1 MKLKQGDRAPEFIL
15 SDQNGKKLK
24 LSDFKG
30 QWVLLYFYPRDNT
43 PGCSKEA
50 CSFRD
55 SFKEYE
61 KIEAK
66 VIGISTDSVESH
78 GKFVKKY
85 QLPFPLL
92 ADEDKKVVA
101 QYGVWGMKKF
111 IGKEHMGTI
120 RTSFLIDP
128 KGNITKIYEK
138 VKPADHAKEVLKDL
152 KEIGA

>member
-30 QWVLLYFYPRDNT
+30 QWVLVYFYPRDNT
-43 PGCSKEA
+43 PGCTKEA
-50 CSFRD
+50 CAFRD

-92 ADEDKKVVA
+92 ADEDKKAVA

-111 IGKEHMGTI
+111 IGKEYMGTI

-128 KGNITKIYEK
+128 KGNIAKIYEK

>member
-92 ADEDKKVVA
+92 ADEDKKAVA

-111 IGKEHMGTI
+111 IGKEYMGTI

-128 KGNITKIYEK
+128 KGNIAKIYEK

>member
-1 MKLKQGDRAPEFIL
+1 MKLKHGDRAPEFTL

-50 CSFRD
+50 CAFRD

-92 ADEDKKVVA
+92 ADEDKKAVA

-111 IGKEHMGTI
+111 IGKEYMGTI

-128 KGNITKIYEK
+128 KGNIAKIYEK

>member
-30 QWVLLYFYPRDNT
+30 QWVLVYFYPRDNT
-43 PGCSKEA
+43 PGCTKEA
-50 CSFRD
+50 CAFRD

>member
-30 QWVLLYFYPRDNT
+30 QWVLVYFYPRDNT
-43 PGCSKEA
+43 PGCTKEA
-50 CSFRD
+50 CAFRD

-92 ADEDKKVVA
+92 ADEDKKAVA

-111 IGKEHMGTI
+111 IGKEYMGTI
-120 RTSFLIDP
+120 RMSFLINP
-128 KGNITKIYEK
+128 KGNIAKIYEK

>member
-50 CSFRD
+50 CAFRD

-92 ADEDKKVVA
+92 ADEDKKVVE

-128 KGNITKIYEK
+128 KGNIAKIYEK

-152 KEIGA
+152 REIGA

>member
-1 MKLKQGDRAPEFIL
+1 MKLKHGDRAPEFIL

-50 CSFRD
+50 CAFRD

-92 ADEDKKVVA
+92 ADEDKKVVE

-128 KGNITKIYEK
+128 KGNIAKIYEK

-152 KEIGA
+152 REIGA

>member
-30 QWVLLYFYPRDNT
+30 QWVLVYFYPRDNT

-50 CSFRD
+50 CAFRD

-92 ADEDKKVVA
+92 ADEDKKAVA

-111 IGKEHMGTI
+111 IGKEYMGTI
-120 RTSFLIDP
+120 RMSFLINP
-128 KGNITKIYEK
+128 KGNIAKIYEK

>member
-1 MKLKQGDRAPEFIL
+1 M
-15 SDQNGKKLK
+15 
-24 LSDFKG
+24 
-30 QWVLLYFYPRDNT
+30 
-43 PGCSKEA
+43 
-50 CSFRD
+50 
-55 SFKEYE
+55 EYE

-92 ADEDKKVVA
+92 ADEDKKVVE

-128 KGNITKIYEK
+128 KGNIAKIYEK

-152 KEIGA
+152 REIGA

>member
-30 QWVLLYFYPRDNT
+30 QWVLVYFYPRDNT

-50 CSFRD
+50 CAFRD

-92 ADEDKKVVA
+92 ADEDKKAVA

-111 IGKEHMGTI
+111 IGKEYMGTI

-128 KGNITKIYEK
+128 KGNIAKIYEK